1 MIEGG
6 PSIIAAFVDAGLVD
20 EILWFVAPQF
30 LGAGPVAMAPLPSP
44 QAVTVA
50 AVEVIGN
57 DVLIR
62 GAMSPAPSD

>member
-1 MIEGG
+1 
-6 PSIIAAFVDAGLVD
+6 VDAALVD

-30 LGAGPVAMAPLPSP
+30 LGAGPVALVPLMSP
-44 QAVTVA
+44 QAVTVT

-62 GAMSPAPSD
+62 GALSPAPSD